1 MKMNQI
7 RRMFLLS
14 VMITI
19 VNGNQSMSCTYKWNI
34 ENKPIAHCENQGLTS
49 VPRNLKRD
57 ITELILSNNL
67 IRKLQK
73 DSFVRYAKM
82 EILILS
88 KNHISEIQ
96 EDAFAGLH
104 LLKVLKVNDNMI
116 NIKILPERVFR
127 HLSNLIDL
135 DISLNNKPLDAN
147 TKFVYPDGAFST
159 LRSLQNLSIDLF
171 MFPEFGAGFSS
182 LQNLTVLK
190 FSRCYLRNS
199 SRFRLLNSTFKHF
212 SANLKELYISG
223 CRNFFLLEDGLL
235 EYFPDLKI
243 LDLSESYVHLYQAL
257 RILRP
262 LQHKNMSVINFH
274 HISDNSI
281 NEDDFPY
288 SVVIT
293 VELMKYL
300 KTICIEALDL
310 SKTGIVGYHQ
320 NSLFSFEHPK
330 CFRTFIISANR
341 LPATTP
347 YHSTQVYIFFMNAIN
362 MKVYDCSYL
371 TIDYS
376 NPVYVNVYHTE
387 AFYHFPKSMKY
398 FQIPSQRNISYSL
411 PSSIEFLRFTHIQIT
426 PTSASITCK
435 NTSLKYLDV
444 SYGVYIHYPKFS
456 EDCVKQLEYLD
467 ISGIPVAIITFPS
480 MLLPKLSVLKM
491 TDARIDQIVR
501 KGREWMSFKAPALR
515 EVDISFN
522 NIWTLE
528 ETTFFEQPHITHLNM
543 SNNLF
548 RTIPNFVTK
557 LQNLDSLDLS
567 NNLIT
572 SIDYN
577 IRVWLDI
584 MIHSKRFPNLN
595 LDNNAFICSCD
606 TLDFLL
612 WFENTN
618 VTFHNGDNYT
628 CTISKNKQILLKEVA
643 KNIKKYF
650 ADCEATLWL
659 HVGIILVASAFGIFV
674 PLSLLYNYR
683 WNIILYMYRKVRR
696 VVEKNLHE
704 NYIYDA
710 YVSYEERSVLWIQK
724 CLLPKIE
731 EEWGLK
737 VCLHDRD
744 LLPGDITADA
754 KAESIQQ
761 SRHVVF
767 IITEHFTE
775 GKWGRFEIDRAK
787 YEKYT
792 TNLRKIIVILQNI
805 RIEDI
810 PDEIVNISNDV
821 CFIEMALD
829 ENEIINSTDN
839 QRDWLKLKALLYLN

>member
-1 MKMNQI
+1 MKKTLNLFI
-7 RRMFLLS
+7 LFIIIA
-14 VMITI
+14 VT
-19 VNGNQSMSCTYKWNI
+19 NGNLKSSCMYERSIQHKL
-34 ENKPIAHCENQGLTS
+34 IAHCENQGFNS
-49 VPRNLKRD
+49 VPRNLSRK
-57 ITELILSNNL
+57 ISELILSNNS
-67 IRKLQK
+67 IRMLQN
-73 DSFVRYAKM
+73 DSFVHYTKM
-82 EILILS
+82 EIMILN
-88 KNHISEIQ
+88 KNRISEIK
-96 EDAFAGLH
+96 EDAFVGLH
-104 LLKVLKVNDNMI
+104 LLKVLKVNDNLI
-116 NIKILPERVFR
+116 NITTLSNGVFR

-182 LQNLTVLK
+182 LKNLTALK
-190 FSRCYLRNS
+190 FSQCYLRNS
-199 SRFRLLNSTFKHF
+199 SRFRLSNSTFEHF
-212 SANLKELYISG
+212 SSNLKELYISG
-223 CRNFFLLEDGLL
+223 CRNFFLLEYGLL
-235 EYFPDLKI
+235 EYFPYLKI
-243 LDLSESYVHLYQAL
+243 LDFSESYVHLYQAL
-257 RILRP
+257 RILHP
-262 LQHKNMSVINFH
+262 FQNKNMSVINFH

-288 SVVIT
+288 SVVLT
-293 VELMKYL
+293 AELMTYL
-300 KTICIEALDL
+300 RTICIEALDL
-310 SKTGIVGYHQ
+310 SKTGIVDYQH
-320 NSLFSFEHPK
+320 NSLLSFEHPE
-330 CFRTFIISANR
+330 CFKTFIISANR
-341 LPATTP
+341 LPATTAR
-347 YHSTQVYIFFMNAIN
+347 HSLQLYSFLMKAIN
-362 MKVYDCSYL
+362 IKVYDLSYL
-371 TIDYS
+371 TIDYAH
-376 NPVYVNVYHTE
+376 PVFINVYNTE
-387 AFYHFPKSMKY
+387 SFNHLPKSAKY
-398 FQIPSQRNISYSL
+398 FQMSPHWNINYSL
-411 PSSIEFLRFTHIQIT
+411 PSSIEFLRFTHIQST
-426 PTSASITCK
+426 PSSASITCK

-444 SYGVYIHYPKFS
+444 SYGVYKRYPKFS
-456 EDCVKQLEYLD
+456 EDCLKQLEYLD
-467 ISGIPVAIITFPS
+467 ISGISVAIITFPS
-480 MLLPKLSVLKM
+480 MLLPKLVVLKM
-491 TDARIDQIVR
+491 TNARIDQIVR
-501 KGREWMSFKAPALR
+501 KGREWMSFRAPALR

-522 NIWTLE
+522 YIWTLE

-548 RTIPNFVTK
+548 RTIPKFVTK
-557 LQNLDSLDLS
+557 LQKLEYLDLS

-572 SIDYN
+572 SLDDN
-577 IRVWLDI
+577 VMHWLDK
-584 MIHSKRFPNLN
+584 MIHLN
-595 LDNNAFICSCD
+595 PILNFDNNAFVCSCD

-612 WFENTN
+612 WFEKTN
-618 VTFHNGDNYT
+618 VTFYNGDNYT
-628 CTISKNKQILLKEVA
+628 CTMSNNKQILLKEVA
-643 KNIKKYF
+643 KNTNKYF
-650 ADCEATLWL
+650 ADCKATLWL

-696 VVEKNLHE
+696 VVEKNLHA
-704 NYIYDA
+704 NYLYDA

>member
-7 RRMFLLS
+7 RRMFLLLI
-14 VMITI
+14 MLTI
-19 VNGNQSMSCTYKWNI
+19 LNENHAMPCTYSRNRKH
-34 ENKPIAHCENQGLTS
+34 KLIAHCENQGFTS
-49 VPRNLKRD
+49 VPGNLSRD
-57 ITELILSNNL
+57 ISELILSNNS
-67 IRKLQK
+67 IRMLQN
-73 DSFVRYAKM
+73 DSFLHYTKM
-82 EILILS
+82 EILILN
-88 KNHISEIQ
+88 KNRISEIK
-96 EDAFAGLH
+96 EDAFVGLH
-104 LLKVLKVNDNMI
+104 LLKVLKVNDNLI
-116 NIKILPERVFR
+116 TITTLKKGVFR
-127 HLSNLIDL
+127 HLSNLMDL
-135 DISLNNKPLDAN
+135 DISRNKKSLFEN
-147 TKFVYPDGAFST
+147 TAFVYPDDAFST

-182 LQNLTVLK
+182 LKNLTVLK
-190 FSRCYLRNS
+190 FSQCYLRNS
-199 SRFRLLNSTFKHF
+199 SRFRLSNSTFEHF

-223 CRNFFLLEDGLL
+223 CRNFFLLEYGLL
-235 EYFPDLKI
+235 EYFPHLKI

-257 RILRP
+257 RILHP
-262 LQHKNMSVINFH
+262 FQNKNMSVINFH
-274 HISDNSI
+274 HISDKSI

-288 SVVIT
+288 SVVLT
-293 VELMKYL
+293 AELMTYL
-300 KTICIEALDL
+300 RTICIEALDL
-310 SKTGIVGYHQ
+310 SKTGIVDYQH
-320 NSLFSFEHPK
+320 NSLLSFEHPE
-330 CFRTFIISANR
+330 CFKTFIISANR
-341 LPATTP
+341 LPATTAK
-347 YHSTQVYIFFMNAIN
+347 HSLQLYSFLMKAIN
-362 MKVYDCSYL
+362 IKVYDLSYM
-371 TIDYS
+371 TIDYAD
-376 NPVYVNVYHTE
+376 PVFINVYDTE
-387 AFYHFPKSMKY
+387 SFYHLPESSNFFHISP
-398 FQIPSQRNISYSL
+398 RWNINYSL
-411 PSSIEFLRFTHIQIT
+411 PSSIEFLRFTHIQST
-426 PTSASITCK
+426 PSSASVTCK

-444 SYGVYIHYPKFS
+444 SYGVYKRYPKLS
-456 EDCVKQLEYLD
+456 EDCLNQLEYLD
-467 ISGIPVAIITFPS
+467 ISGISVAIITFPS
-480 MLLPKLSVLKM
+480 MLLPKLVVLKM
-491 TDARIDQIVR
+491 TNARIDQIVR
-501 KGREWMSFKAPALR
+501 KGREWMSFRAPALR

-522 NIWTLE
+522 YIWTLE

-557 LQNLDSLDLS
+557 LQKLKSLDLS

-572 SIDYN
+572 SIDDN
-577 IRVWLDI
+577 IRIWLNKMTRSHPI
-584 MIHSKRFPNLN
+584 LY
-595 LDNNAFICSCD
+595 LDNNAFVCSCD

-612 WFENTN
+612 WFDNTN
-618 VTFHNGDNYT
+618 VTFYNGDNYT
-628 CTISKNKQILLKEVA
+628 CTFSKNKQILLKEVA
-643 KNIKKYF
+643 KNTNKYF
-650 ADCEATLWL
+650 ADCKATLWL

-724 CLLPKIE
+724 FLLPKIE

-744 LLPGDITADA
+744 LLPGDITADS

-761 SRHVVF
+761 SRHIVF

-805 RIEDI
+805 QIEDI

-821 CFIEMALD
+821 CFIEMALE
-829 ENEIINSTDN
+829 ENEISNSTDD

>member
-1 MKMNQI
+1 MNQI
-7 RRMFLLS
+7 KRMFLVS
-14 VMITI
+14 IMIAI
-19 VNGNQSMSCTYKWNI
+19 ANGNKSMSCTYSRNRKH
-34 ENKPIAHCENQGLTS
+34 KLIAHCENQGFTS
-49 VPRNLKRD
+49 VPRNLSRD
-57 ITELILSNNL
+57 INELILSHNL
-67 IRKLQK
+67 IRKLQN
-73 DSFVRYAKM
+73 DSFVHYAEM

-88 KNHISEIQ
+88 KNRISEIQ

-104 LLKVLKVNDNMI
+104 MLKVLKVNDNLI
-116 NIKILPERVFR
+116 NITILPKGVFR
-127 HLSNLIDL
+127 HLSYLIDL
-135 DISLNNKPLDAN
+135 DISRNKKPLNEN
-147 TKFVYPDGAFST
+147 TTFVYPDGAFST

-171 MFPEFGAGFSS
+171 MFPDFGAGFSS
-182 LQNLTVLK
+182 LKNLTVLK
-190 FSRCYLRNS
+190 FSRCHLRNS
-199 SRFRLLNSTFKHF
+199 SRFRLLNSTFENF

-223 CRNFFLLEDGLL
+223 CRHFFLLEDGLL
-235 EYFPDLKI
+235 EYFPHLKI

-257 RILRP
+257 RILHP
-262 LQHKNMSVINFH
+262 FQYKNMSVINFH

-281 NEDDFPY
+281 NEDDYPY

-293 VELMKYL
+293 LELMKYL
-300 KTICIEALDL
+300 RTICIEALDL
-310 SKTGIVGYHQ
+310 SRTGIVDYQ
-320 NSLFSFEHPK
+320 DNSLFSFEHPE
-330 CFRTFIISANR
+330 CFKTFIISANR
-341 LPATTP
+341 LPATTA
-347 YHSTQVYIFFMNAIN
+347 YRSSQIYIFFMKAIN
-362 MKVYDCSYL
+362 MKIYDCSYL
-371 TIDYS
+371 TVDYAH
-376 NPVYVNVYHTE
+376 PVYLNVYNTT
-387 AFYHFPKSMKY
+387 AFNNFPESTIN
-398 FQIPSQRNISYSL
+398 FQMPPPMNLSL
-411 PSSIEFLRFTHIQIT
+411 PSSIEFLRFTHIQIA
-426 PTSASITCK
+426 PSSASITCK
-435 NTSLKYLDV
+435 NTSLKYLDI
-444 SYGVYIHYPKFS
+444 SYGVYIHYPKFT

-480 MLLPKLSVLKM
+480 MLLPKLSILKM
-491 TDARIDQIVR
+491 TNARIDQIVL
-501 KGREWMSFKAPALR
+501 KGREWMSFRAPKLR

-548 RTIPNFVTK
+548 RTIPAFVTK
-557 LQNLDSLDLS
+557 LQKMESLDLS

-572 SIDYN
+572 SIDDN
-577 IRVWLDI
+577 VRLWLDKI
-584 MIHSKRFPNLN
+584 TNLNRFRILN

-618 VTFHNGDNYT
+618 VTFYNGDNYT
-628 CTISKNKQILLKEVA
+628 CIMSKNKQQILLREVS
-643 KNIKKYF
+643 KNTKKYF
-650 ADCEATLWL
+650 ADCEATIWL
-659 HVGIILVASAFGIFV
+659 YVGIALVSSAFGIFV

-710 YVSYEERSVLWIQK
+710 YVSYEDRSVAWIQK
-724 CLLPKIE
+724 FLLPKIE
-731 EEWGLK
+731 DEWGLK

-744 LLPGDITADA
+744 LLPGDLTADA

-761 SRHVVF
+761 SRHVLF

-805 RIEDI
+805 RIKDI

-829 ENEIINSTDN
+829 ENEIDDSTDN
-839 QRDWLKLKALLYLN
+839 QSHWLKLKALLYLN

>member
-7 RRMFLLS
+7 RRMFLLFI
-14 VMITI
+14 MLTI
-19 VNGNQSMSCTYKWNI
+19 LHGNHAMPCTYSRNRNHKL
-34 ENKPIAHCENQGLTS
+34 IAHCENQGFNS
-49 VPRNLKRD
+49 VPRNLSRN
-57 ITELILSNNL
+57 ISELILSNNSL
-67 IRKLQK
+67 RMLEN
-73 DSFVRYAKM
+73 DSFVRYTKM
-82 EILILS
+82 EVMILS
-88 KNHISEIQ
+88 KNFISEIQ
-96 EDAFAGLH
+96 EDAFVGLH
-104 LLKVLKVNDNMI
+104 LLKVLKVNDNLI
-116 NIKILPERVFR
+116 NITTLSNGVFR

-135 DISLNNKPLDAN
+135 DISRNKKSLHEN
-147 TKFVYPDGAFST
+147 TAFVYPDGAFST

-182 LQNLTVLK
+182 LKNLTVLK
-190 FSRCYLRNS
+190 FSQCYLRNS
-199 SRFRLLNSTFKHF
+199 SRFRLSNSTFEHF
-212 SANLKELYISG
+212 SANLKELYMSG
-223 CRNFFLLEDGLL
+223 CRNFFLLEYGIL
-235 EYFPDLKI
+235 EYFPNLKI

-257 RILRP
+257 RILHP
-262 LQHKNMSVINFH
+262 FQYKNMSVINFH

-288 SVVIT
+288 SVVLT
-293 VELMKYL
+293 AELMTYL
-300 KTICIEALDL
+300 RTICIEALDL
-310 SKTGIVGYHQ
+310 SKTGIVDFKH
-320 NSLFSFEHPK
+320 NSLLSFEHPE
-330 CFRTFIISANR
+330 CFKTFIISANR
-341 LPATTP
+341 LPTTTAK
-347 YHSTQVYIFFMNAIN
+347 HSLQLYSFFMKAIN
-362 MKVYDCSYL
+362 IKVYDVSYL
-371 TIDYS
+371 TIDYAH
-376 NPVYVNVYHTE
+376 PVFINVYNTE
-387 AFYHFPKSMKY
+387 SFYHLPKSAKY
-398 FQIPSQRNISYSL
+398 FQMSPHWNINYSL
-411 PSSIEFLRFTHIQIT
+411 PSSIEFLRFTHVQST
-426 PTSASITCK
+426 PTSAFITCK
-435 NTSLKYLDV
+435 STSLKYLDV
-444 SYGVYIHYPKFS
+444 SYGVYKRYPKFS
-456 EDCVKQLEYLD
+456 EDCLKQLEYLD
-467 ISGIPVAIITFPS
+467 ISGISVAIITFPP
-480 MLLPKLSVLKM
+480 MLLPKLVVLKM
-491 TDARIDQIVR
+491 TNARIDQIVR
-501 KGREWMSFKAPALR
+501 KGREWMSFRAPVLR

-557 LQNLDSLDLS
+557 LQKLEYLDLS

-572 SIDYN
+572 SIDDN
-577 IRVWLDI
+577 IRLWLDKI
-584 MIHSKRFPNLN
+584 IHLNPIIN
-595 LDNNAFICSCD
+595 LDNNAFVCSCD

-612 WFENTN
+612 WFEKTN
-618 VTFHNGDNYT
+618 VTFYNGDNYT
-628 CTISKNKQILLKEVA
+628 CTMSNNKQILLKEVA
-643 KNIKKYF
+643 KNTNKYF
-650 ADCEATLWL
+650 ADCNATLWL

-737 VCLHDRD
+737 VFLHDRD
-744 LLPGDITADA
+744 LLPGHITADA

-792 TNLRKIIVILQNI
+792 TNHRKIIVILQNI
-805 RIEDI
+805 RIEDV

-821 CFIEMALD
+821 CFIEMALN